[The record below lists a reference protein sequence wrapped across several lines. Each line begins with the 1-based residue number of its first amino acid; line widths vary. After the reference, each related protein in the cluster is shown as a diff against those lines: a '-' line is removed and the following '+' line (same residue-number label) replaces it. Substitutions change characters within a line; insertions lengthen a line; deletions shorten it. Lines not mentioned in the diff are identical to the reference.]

1 MSVDVASAS
10 WAGRLLGCWARAGLP
25 AIMAATTIIA
35 VTNAPALGHF
45 AANQTGDKTAD
56 LWLGGDVSLGDG
68 GRGQLQ
74 GISGIVQGAAG
85 IVNLEGPVADRPPL
99 KAGSLRLWNAP
110 KALAEI
116 LALNVKVAGIANN
129 HAGDAGA
136 AGPKQTAATLRE
148 HGIAPA
154 GGPAGVAVVEVK
166 GLVVAVTAHDLTH
179 GVPVNLGEELA
190 AAKRRVVIDGGVH
203 PVDVLIATFHVT
215 GPPSYLPRPELRL
228 AVETAYKAGATVIAA
243 HGTHVVGPVERREH
257 AVIAWGLGNVAFACD
272 CTNEADAILLRVRV
286 TSGDVVKAEVL
297 PIRAGLNKRP
307 AAPGQDA
314 NGVFDLLEAIGSKK
328 LERKGSAAEISR

>member
-1 MSVDVASAS
+1 MAVAAIVSIAS
-10 WAGRLLGCWARAGLP
+10 LP
-25 AIMAATTIIA
+25 AFRSF
-35 VTNAPALGHF
+35 ALNH
-45 AANQTGDKTAD
+45 AGDKSAD
-56 LWLGGDVSLGDG
+56 LWIGGDVSLGDG

-74 GISGIVQGAAG
+74 GISGILQGATG
-85 IVNLEGPVADRPPL
+85 IVNLEGPVTERPPL

-116 LALNVKVAGIANN
+116 AALNVKFAGIANN

-136 AGPKQTAATLRE
+136 GGPQQSAAVLRQ

-154 GGPAGVAVVEVK
+154 GRPAGVAVVEVN
-166 GLVVAVTAHDLTH
+166 GLVIAVTAHDLTH
-179 GVPVNLGEELA
+179 GVPSNLAEDLA
-190 AAKRRVVIDGGVH
+190 AARSQAVVGGVAR

-243 HGTHVVGPVERREH
+243 HGTHVVGPVERRER

-272 CTNEADAILLRVRV
+272 CTNEQDAILLRLRV
-286 TSGDVVKAEVL
+286 TSGEVVKAEVL
-297 PIRAGLNKRP
+297 PIRAGLNKGP
-307 AAPGQDA
+307 AGPSHDA

-328 LERKGSAAEISR
+328 LERKGSTAEISP

>member
-1 MSVDVASAS
+1 MAAAIISVASF
-10 WAGRLLGCWARAGLP
+10 WAFRSFAQNQAG
-25 AIMAATTIIA
+25 
-35 VTNAPALGHF
+35 
-45 AANQTGDKTAD
+45 DRTAD
-56 LWLGGDVSLGDG
+56 LWLAGDVSLGDG

-74 GISGIVQGAAG
+74 SISGIVQGATG
-85 IVNLEGPVADRPPL
+85 IVNLEGPVTERPPL
-99 KAGSLRLWNAP
+99 KAGSLRLWNSP

-116 LALNVKVAGIANN
+116 LALNVKAAGIANN
-129 HAGDAGA
+129 HAGDAGPH
-136 AGPKQTAATLRE
+136 GPQQSATTLLE

-154 GGPAGVAVVEVK
+154 GGPAGVALFEVN
-166 GLVVAVTAHDLTH
+166 GLMIALTAHDLTH
-179 GVPVNLGEELA
+179 GVPANLGEELA
-190 AAKRRVVIDGGVH
+190 AAKRQAVVGGVVR

-286 TSGDVVKAEVL
+286 KSGEGPFCGCGEVVKAEVL
-297 PIRAGLNKRP
+297 PIRAGLNKGP
-307 AAPGQDA
+307 ASPSQDA
-314 NGVFDLLEAIGSKK
+314 NGVFDLLDAIGSKK
-328 LERKGSAAEISR
+328 LERKGSVAEISP